1 MRFTC
6 SETICKKK
14 KNFAHALPSGRVRR
28 FQNTQSHWELKNKSW
43 IRKFRK
49 HLHGGPKNTRQN
61 KNSKFEIYFLT
72 YCISLKKRAFSRVA
86 LGMVKT
92 NFLYLPCWGRREKSV
107 PPSPAPARSRVG
119 PGYPTESEKW

>member
-43 IRKFRK
+43 IRKFGKR
-49 HLHGGPKNTRQN
+49 LHKGPKNTRQN
-61 KNSKFEIYFLT
+61 ENSIFKVYFL
-72 YCISLKKRAFSRVA
+72 SNKPKKMGIFKGVSPDGKNKFFFSFD
-86 LGMVKT
+86 L
-92 NFLYLPCWGRREKSV
+92 F
-107 PPSPAPARSRVG
+107 
-119 PGYPTESEKW
+119 